1 MTTET
6 LKRKSYLL
14 LLLPALVTVTVLI
27 LIPIL
32 AVVFLSL
39 TNFSL
44 IAPQDSR
51 FIGLSNYL
59 KMLQDA
65 RFFNSVRVS
74 LLISAGTVCLQIL
87 IGLSLAML
95 LHNESKTL
103 KWTRGVFLLPMSIP
117 PIAVAIVWKLLFTP
131 TVAGINYLLSL
142 IGIQG
147 PAWFDRP
154 ATALIT
160 VIVAYTWKWIP
171 FVMII
176 LLAAIESLPTD
187 PFESAVIDGANGWQI
202 FSRITVPM
210 IRPTLLF
217 VATYRIIESLKM
229 FSLVYVMTSGGPG
242 ISTEPMNY
250 YAFTT
255 TFSYN
260 QMGYGATLVF
270 AILLIIILIVLFM
283 PKVVRVNVRSS

>member
-1 MTTET
+1 MTTEA

-32 AVVFLSL
+32 SIIVLSL
-39 TNFSL
+39 TNFSM
-44 IAPQDSR
+44 IAPGSNR
-51 FIGLSNYL
+51 FVGLSNYV
-59 KMLQDA
+59 KMLQDG

-187 PFESAVIDGANGWQI
+187 PVESAVIDGANGWQI

-255 TFSYN
+255 TFAYN

-283 PKVVRVNVRSS
+283 TKVVKVNVRSS

>member
-1 MTTET
+1 MTTEA

-32 AVVFLSL
+32 SIIVLSS
-39 TNFSL
+39 TNFSM
-44 IAPQDSR
+44 IAPGANR
-51 FIGLSNYL
+51 FVGLGNYT
-59 KMLQDA
+59 KMLQDT

-74 LLISAGTVCLQIL
+74 LLISVGTVFLQIL

-95 LHNESKTL
+95 LHNESKAL

-131 TVAGINYLLSL
+131 TVPGINYLLSL
-142 IGIQG
+142 IGIPG

-154 ATALIT
+154 ATALTT

-255 TFSYN
+255 TFAYN
-260 QMGYGATLVF
+260 QMGYGAALVF

-283 PKVVRVNVRSS
+283 TKVVKVNVRSS